1 VIALSIAN
9 SPLVKTAL
17 AAEDANWGRIVMAI
31 GKAGQRADRDALKIW
46 IGDELVADQG
56 VQAQDYSE
64 ERATAHLRNDEVI
77 IRADVGIGSGQ
88 SSVWTCDLTHG
99 YIEINA
105 GYRS

>member
-1 VIALSIAN
+1 MIALSIAN

-31 GKAGQRADRDALKIW
+31 GKAGQRANRDSLKIW